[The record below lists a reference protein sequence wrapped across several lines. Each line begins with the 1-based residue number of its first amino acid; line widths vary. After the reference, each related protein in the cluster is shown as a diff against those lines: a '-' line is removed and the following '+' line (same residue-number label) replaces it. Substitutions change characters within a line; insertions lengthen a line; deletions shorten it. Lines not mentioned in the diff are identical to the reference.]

1 MNTKWDMNVKAG
13 RNHFLSISR
22 TFVVIYPACIQNHNC
37 PLNKKSW
44 YNAPSLGNSLD
55 LTNMTPEIIT
65 SPTKICPT
73 CGTRVKE
80 DATRCLVCGADLAT
94 TEKVAQSSKVVQGS
108 RMPSITLSLPAAI
121 GLLALFLGIGAIMV
135 FFALRQA
142 PEAIIPPTATSTIT
156 ATATGTQTATPSP
169 LPTLTNT
176 PEPSPTP
183 VTYLVKANDTCIGIA
198 LFFKIS
204 VQSIVTINNL
214 PAACDTLYINQP
226 LLIPQP
232 TPTITPL
239 PSATYSLA
247 EQTEAACEKVDII
260 VQSTDTLGSISSNYN
275 VPMEAIKA
283 ENGLSGDTV
292 YLGQPLIIPLCRQF
306 ATPGPSPTAT
316 PLPPYAAPNLLLPA
330 NGAPFTLA
338 DDSIT
343 LQWASVGSLQ
353 ENEAYKVTIE
363 DLTAT
368 LGPSLVDQVTDT
380 KYIVPSTIRPTD
392 RDAHIFT
399 WFVEVV
405 RINGSDESGNPI
417 WLNAGTASFPRYFSW
432 TGVPAIITP
441 TP

>member
-1 MNTKWDMNVKAG
+1 
-13 RNHFLSISR
+13 
-22 TFVVIYPACIQNHNC
+22 
-37 PLNKKSW
+37 
-44 YNAPSLGNSLD
+44 
-55 LTNMTPEIIT
+55 MTPETNT
-65 SPTKICPT
+65 SAIKLCPT

-80 DATRCLVCGADLAT
+80 DATKCLVCGADLAN

-135 FFALRQA
+135 YFALRQA
-142 PEAIIPPTATSTIT
+142 PEAIIPPTATSTVT
-156 ATATGTQTATPSP
+156 STATGTLTATMTP

-176 PEPSPTP
+176 PEPSSTP

-198 LFFKIS
+198 LFFNVS

-214 PAACDTLYINQP
+214 PAACNTLYINQP

-232 TPTITPL
+232 TPTVTPL

-247 EQTEAACEKVDII
+247 EQTEAACEKVEII
-260 VQSTDTLGSISSNYN
+260 VQSTDTLGSISANYN
-275 VPMEAIKA
+275 VPMEAIKE

-292 YLGQPLIIPLCRQF
+292 YLGQPLVIPLCRKF

-316 PLPPYAAPNLLLPA
+316 PPPPYAAPNLLLPA
-330 NGAPFTLA
+330 NGAPFTIA

-353 ENEAYKVTIE
+353 EIEAYRVTIE
-363 DLTAT
+363 DLTAS
-368 LGPSLVDQVTDT
+368 LGPSLIDQVTDT
-380 KYIVPSTIRPTD
+380 KYIVPLTLRPIDGVT
-392 RDAHIFT
+392 HIFY
-399 WFVEVV
+399 WIVEIV
-405 RINGSDESGNPI
+405 RITGSDESGNPI
-417 WLNAGTASFPRYFSW
+417 WTTAGSASSLRYFSW
-432 TGVPAIITP
+432 TGAPGLITP

>member
-1 MNTKWDMNVKAG
+1 
-13 RNHFLSISR
+13 
-22 TFVVIYPACIQNHNC
+22 
-37 PLNKKSW
+37 
-44 YNAPSLGNSLD
+44 
-55 LTNMTPEIIT
+55 MTPEIST
-65 SPTKICPT
+65 SPTKLCPT

-80 DATRCLVCGADLAT
+80 DATRCLVCGADLANI
-94 TEKVAQSSKVVQGS
+94 EKVAQSSKVVQGS

-135 FFALRQA
+135 YFALRQS

-156 ATATGTQTATPSP
+156 VTATGTQTATASP
-169 LPTLTNT
+169 LPTLTST
-176 PEPSPTP
+176 PEPSTTP

-198 LFFKIS
+198 LFFDIS
-204 VQSIVTINNL
+204 VQSIVTLNNL

-232 TPTITPL
+232 TPTVTQL

-247 EQTEAACEKVDII
+247 EQTEAACEKVEII

-275 VPMEAIKA
+275 VPMEAIKE

-316 PLPPYAAPNLLLPA
+316 PPPPYTAPNLLLPV
-330 NGAPFTLA
+330 NGAAFTIA
-338 DDSIT
+338 DDSVT

-353 ENEAYKVTIE
+353 ENEAYRITVE
-363 DLTAT
+363 DLTAA

-380 KYIVPSTIRPTD
+380 KYIVSSTIRPTD
-392 RDAHIFT
+392 RAAHIFS
-399 WFVEVV
+399 WFIEVV
-405 RINGSDESGNPI
+405 RITGSDNNGNPI
-417 WLNAGTASFPRYFSW
+417 WTTAGSASSPRYFSW
-432 TGVPAIITP
+432 TGVATAVTP
-441 TP
+441 IP

>member
-1 MNTKWDMNVKAG
+1 
-13 RNHFLSISR
+13 
-22 TFVVIYPACIQNHNC
+22 
-37 PLNKKSW
+37 
-44 YNAPSLGNSLD
+44 
-55 LTNMTPEIIT
+55 MTPEINT
-65 SPTKICPT
+65 SPTKLCPT

-80 DATRCLVCGADLAT
+80 DATRCLVCGADLT
-94 TEKVAQSSKVVQGS
+94 NTEKVAQSSKVVQGS
-108 RMPSITLSLPAAI
+108 RMPSITLNLPTAI

-135 FFALRQA
+135 YFALRQA
-142 PEAIIPPTATSTIT
+142 PEAIIPPTQTSTIT
-156 ATATGTQTATPSP
+156 TTATGTQTATPSP

-183 VTYLVKANDTCIGIA
+183 ITYLVKANDTCIGIA
-198 LFFKIS
+198 LFFNIS
-204 VQSIVTINNL
+204 VQSIVTLNNL

-232 TPTITPL
+232 TPTVTPL

-247 EQTEAACEKVDII
+247 EQTEAACEKVEII

-275 VPMEAIKA
+275 VPMEAIKE

-292 YLGQPLIIPLCRQF
+292 YLGQPLTIPLCRQF

-316 PLPPYAAPNLLLPA
+316 PPPPYAAPNLLLPA
-330 NGAPFTLA
+330 NGAPFTIA

-353 ENEAYKVTIE
+353 ENEAYRVTVE
-363 DLTAT
+363 DLTAA

-380 KYIVPSTIRPTD
+380 KYIVPSNIRPTD
-392 RDAHIFT
+392 RVSHIFS
-399 WFVEVV
+399 WFIEVV
-405 RINGSDESGNPI
+405 RITGSDESGNPI
-417 WLNAGTASFPRYFSW
+417 WSTAGSASSPRYFSW
-432 TGVPAIITP
+432 IGVPAVATP